1 MNHHCLRVLSLS
13 ALLAIAPRSQEGLA
27 QLLPADAKFVCYID
41 LQAAIDLVGRDM
53 LQAAIASKVGEQTE
67 VRLRRDWSERVAK
80 EWGIDPMRDLQGVL
94 IYGNE
99 LGRQDPAVTLLASA
113 NIDGALDKLREMGV
127 LEGEPH
133 DGGSI
138 DRISA
143 GKMLSA
149 FGIDDAEIEGE
160 GYIHVR
166 KLSGRGPQRAITF
179 DKSASKLMQKA
190 TGARGAPEA
199 LALSPRPGCIVYLE
213 VADALR
219 DVMGETPASRM
230 ANKAKHLAVQ
240 VSHADGELQVAATV
254 EAESQ
259 KDARQIA
266 ALVNGLKALL
276 SLMEHDADVPE
287 AVIEALSEAQ
297 AETEGS
303 KVTLQFKLPRS
314 ILDQALE
321 AVRAEVRSDDDHDDE
336 AKEERTKQPK
346 PGARS
351 KRAIR

>member
-1 MNHHCLRVLSLS
+1 MAARITATN
-13 ALLAIAPRSQEGLA
+13 RSRLT
-27 QLLPADAKFVCYID
+27 AKPK
-41 LQAAIDLVGRDM
+41 A
-53 LQAAIASKVGEQTE
+53 
-67 VRLRRDWSERVAK
+67 RRNERMAK
-80 EWGIDPMRDLQGVL
+80 DWGIDPLRDLQGLL

-99 LGRQDPAVTLLASA
+99 LGRQDPALTLLASA

-127 LEGEPH
+127 LVGEQR
-133 DGGSI
+133 DGGSV

-149 FGIDDAEIEGE
+149 FGIDDAEVEGE

-166 KLSGRGPQRAITF
+166 KLSGPGPRRAISF
-179 DKSASKLMQKA
+179 DQSASKLMQKA
-190 TGARGAPEA
+190 TGTRGVHPEA
-199 LALSPRPGCIVYLE
+199 LALTPRPGCIVYLE

-240 VSHADGELQVAATV
+240 VSQADGELQVAATV
-254 EAESQ
+254 ETESH

-276 SLMEHDADVPE
+276 SLMEHDEDVPE
-287 AVIEALSEAQ
+287 AVIEALSEVQ
-297 AETEGS
+297 AETEGN

-314 ILDQALE
+314 ILDQALG
-321 AVRAEVRSDDDHDDE
+321 AVRAEMRGDDDHEDDV
-336 AKEERTKQPK
+336 KEERAKEPK
-346 PGARS
+346 PGARR